1 MCSKYFERKQ
11 SDAYTIYQ
19 DNIGKVF
26 CSKICFNIYI
36 IMNRKIVACSWCKVK
51 KYNFD
56 MIHKLYNDVSMCSLN
71 CLTLCEVSMN
81 AIAMKRIKCDHCK
94 TLKQPQYHLT
104 MSDASIRNFCT
115 YQCVMSFQSQFNKQ
129 PLTLDA
135 ETAAASASGALHPVP
150 TGLPKR
156 VKKCEYSLVGLKL
169 NFRPYLENKITL
181 LVFLTF
187 FSTFPSQMNPLIWK
201 NLDENVKNMSKAK
214 NKLTFYTNLG

>member
-1 MCSKYFERKQ
+1 MCSKHFERKQ
-11 SDAYTIYQ
+11 SEAYTIYQ
-19 DNIGKVF
+19 DNLGKVY

-56 MIHKLYNDVSMCSLN
+56 MIQKLYNDISMCSLN

-94 TLKQPQYHLT
+94 TMKQPQYHLT

-129 PLTLDA
+129 PLTLDS
-135 ETAAASASGALHPVP
+135 EAAAPHPVP

-156 VKKCEYSLVGLKL
+156 VKKCEYLFVLDYIIFQKL
-169 NFRPYLENKITL
+169 FKSKI
-181 LVFLTF
+181 
-187 FSTFPSQMNPLIWK
+187 
-201 NLDENVKNMSKAK
+201 DRRANMFDS
-214 NKLTFYTNLG
+214 N